1 MDVKELKNYIY
12 ENKYV
17 EQILESIG
25 CHHIKYHTS
34 NEYWTCANA
43 TGDNNN
49 AVVLYDNEYL
59 LCINYT
65 RQMINGT
72 RKTDIIDLVC
82 YTKCLTFPEGLKFI
96 CEEIG
101 ISYYHD
107 FDDDIPESF
116 KILKLIEEM
125 GTGDIAKKET
135 PLKPIN
141 EHILSYY
148 KPYVN
153 DLFFDDGIDYHT
165 QKAFEIGYDEESNR
179 YTIPIRSEVGDLV
192 GVKGR
197 YFNRNVPEGE
207 MKYIYLEPCARSKIL
222 YGLYKTIDYIR
233 NKNCVYVLESEKAV
247 MQLWGYGYRNSVA
260 TGGKELAQS
269 QIDMLVRLGSTI
281 VLCFDKDVAKYELEK
296 LADRFPD
303 GVPLY
308 YMFDEDNILDSHET
322 PSDDSIKWLHM
333 VKNNIYKLR

>member
-1 MDVKELKNYIY
+1 MDIKELKTYIY
-12 ENKYV
+12 NNRYV

-34 NEYWTCANA
+34 NRYWTCANA
-43 TGDNNN
+43 DGDNNG
-49 AVVLYDNEYL
+49 AIVIYDNEYL
-59 LCINYT
+59 LCTNYT

-82 YTKCLTFPEGLKFI
+82 YTKKLSFPDGLKFI

-107 FDDDIPESF
+107 FEDDIPESF
-116 KILKLIEEM
+116 KVLKLIEEM
-125 GTGDIAKKET
+125 GMGSTVNNDK
-135 PLKPIN
+135 PLKPID

-153 DLFFDDGIDYHT
+153 DLFSNDGIDYDT
-165 QKAFEIGYDEESNR
+165 QKIFEVGYDEESNR
-179 YTIPIRSEVGDLV
+179 YTIPIRSELGDLV

-197 YFNRNVPEGE
+197 YFERDVPAGS
-207 MKYIYLEPCARSKIL
+207 MKYIYIEPCARSKIL
-222 YGLYKTIDYIR
+222 YGLNKTIDYI
-233 NKNCVYVLESEKAV
+233 KSKGCVYVLESEKAV
-247 MQLWGYGYRNSVA
+247 MQLWGYGYRNSVS
-260 TGGKELAQS
+260 TGGKELAQY

-281 VLCFDKDVAKYELEK
+281 IFCFDKDVTKDELEN
-296 LADRFPD
+296 LANRFPD
-303 GVPLY
+303 GVPLF
-308 YMFDEDNILDSHET
+308 YMYDEDNILNEHES
-322 PSDDSIKWLHM
+322 PSDSSIKWQYM